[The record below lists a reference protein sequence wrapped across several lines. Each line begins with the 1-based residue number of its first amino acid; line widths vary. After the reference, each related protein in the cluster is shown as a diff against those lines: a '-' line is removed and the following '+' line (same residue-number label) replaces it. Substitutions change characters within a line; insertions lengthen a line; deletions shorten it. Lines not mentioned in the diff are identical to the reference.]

1 MKMDLWSWINELPN
15 SDEWPTDPS
24 SELAFPLASSTDA
37 LQLKA
42 RRKFTSNSDLL
53 SITFY
58 ISYEENPL
66 WVSDTCQVNSNK
78 PFLPLVLQLLREIIS
93 RSPNAHDSI
102 NTTCPRSNL
111 QKLKLEPVAWVLE
124 SHSPET
130 FASFFNL
137 VFLARLFWLCACD
150 APSEVGSVYFNSML
164 APNLEAF
171 SSAHAPVLR
180 AFCVASGIDVEL
192 SIMRTFGYML
202 TKCLMLKEVGVGLQL
217 LTPSCN
223 VGFSY
228 AAETHGLWV
237 LKGYAPLMAMARCR
251 SKVNDARSLF
261 ESKESVLKYSLAHQ
275 QLEVVV
281 QLEYSVEF
289 KENYIL
295 VNARVDNIRVHV
307 AKLGFNK
314 DEENVYMNERHFPSR
329 VRVWVGPEAG
339 SSYVTGLSL
348 GRSTDNNEKEI
359 ETQKVVKAS
368 FGKMKV
374 PKMKTM
380 TRTTT
385 RTTAKTWRWDQDSDG
400 HVAIFDATLCDNTT
414 GVEVSTWQPHVGDGN
429 GANGDQVDQ
438 SFRKRYTGV
447 NRSFTKSGNW
457 VLGEGLEGVK
467 WRLNKDMEGSVLK
480 WRIGGQI
487 WVSYFPNE
495 VKSSYFETRC
505 VEWCDEVD
513 LPLIQGAY

>member
-1 MKMDLWSWINELPN
+1 MKMDLWSWITELPN

-24 SELAFPLASSTDA
+24 SELAFPLASSTES

-42 RRKFTSNSDLL
+42 RRKFTSISDLL

-58 ISYEENPL
+58 ISYEEKPL
-66 WVSDTCQVNSNK
+66 
-78 PFLPLVLQLLREIIS
+78 
-93 RSPNAHDSI
+93 
-102 NTTCPRSNL
+102 
-111 QKLKLEPVAWVLE
+111 
-124 SHSPET
+124 
-130 FASFFNL
+130 
-137 VFLARLFWLCACD
+137 LFWLCACD
-150 APSEVGSVYFNSML
+150 APSEVGSVYFDSML

-237 LKGYAPLMAMARCR
+237 LKGYAPLMAMARCC
-251 SKVNDARSLF
+251 SKVNDAHSLF
-261 ESKESVLKYSLAHQ
+261 ESKESVLKYALAHQ
-275 QLEVVV
+275 QVEVLV

-289 KENYIL
+289 KENYIK
-295 VNARVDNIRVHV
+295 VHARIDNIRVHV
-307 AKLGFNK
+307 AKVGFNK
-314 DEENVYMNERHFPSR
+314 DEENVYMNERNFPSR
-329 VRVWVGPEAG
+329 VWVWVGPEAG

-348 GRSTDNNEKEI
+348 GRSTDNNEKDI

-400 HVAIFDATLCDNTT
+400 HVAIFDAALCDNTT

-447 NRSFTKSGNW
+447 NRSFTKSRNW

>member
-1 MKMDLWSWINELPN
+1 MKMDLWSWITELPN
-15 SDEWPTDPS
+15 SDEWPTEPS

-93 RSPNAHDSI
+93 RSPSA
-102 NTTCPRSNL
+102 PL
-111 QKLKLEPVAWVLE
+111 
-124 SHSPET
+124 
-130 FASFFNL
+130 
-137 VFLARLFWLCACD
+137 LFWLCACD

-237 LKGYAPLMAMARCR
+237 LKGYAPLIGPWRAAVR
-251 SKVNDARSLF
+251 
-261 ESKESVLKYSLAHQ
+261 
-275 QLEVVV
+275 
-281 QLEYSVEF
+281 
-289 KENYIL
+289 
-295 VNARVDNIRVHV
+295 
-307 AKLGFNK
+307 
-314 DEENVYMNERHFPSR
+314 SR

-348 GRSTDNNEKEI
+348 GRSTDNNEKDI

-400 HVAIFDATLCDNTT
+400 HVAIFDAALCDNTT

-457 VLGEGLEGVK
+457 VLGEGLERVK

-495 VKSSYFETRC
+495 VKSSYFETRQAMSNERSTANDLGE
-505 VEWCDEVD
+505 VALLRLFAAKAKDDDGLDDKDAENDNDKDEDEDDDPFFVAAITQHNFKGSFLAQPSAQASRAD
-513 LPLIQGAY
+513 HLSNVVMPLQHFGTNMCIPLLARKDPRISRNERKRWENFLTGKEM